1 MVVYRKEGIIF
12 PPPVICHL
20 VIYMDTPLGR
30 GLESLIPDRRPEDT
44 SVVLPSSPS
53 LSDQE
58 VDIPSADIPSVVS
71 PLPIIP
77 VASIPV
83 LHPLAQ
89 VSPPEPMVISDEAVA
104 PISTARSFQDHF
116 TPRRGEAIFWI
127 EIEKIEPNPY
137 QPRREFE
144 DEALRA
150 LAGSIREHGVL
161 QPILVTKRETET
173 PTGIEVKYELIAGE
187 RRWRASKLAGLSQIP
202 ATIRRGVP
210 DDRVKLEL
218 AIIENV
224 QREDLNAMERAHA
237 FKRLID
243 EFHLVQREI
252 AGRVGK
258 SRELVANTLRLLML
272 PQEIQQAVHG
282 GKISEGHA
290 RAVLMAGED
299 VQKQFGVYHAI
310 INDRLSV
317 REAENRARQV
327 GGKTFTPRKR
337 PSLKVEDIEMRQ
349 WQSKL
354 QEQLGTKV
362 QLQRI
367 GERGKIVVEFYSE
380 EELRGLLQK
389 LVKES

>member
-1 MVVYRKEGIIF
+1 MSE
-12 PPPVICHL
+12 
-20 VIYMDTPLGR
+20 PLGK
-30 GLESLIPDRRPEDT
+30 GLESLIPDRQPEDT
-44 SVVLPSSPS
+44 SVVLPSSLPS
-53 LSDQE
+53 SDQE
-58 VDIPSADIPSVVS
+58 ASIASPDIPSPTIPTASVSVPHVS
-71 PLPIIP
+71 
-77 VASIPV
+77 V
-83 LHPLAQ
+83 H
-89 VSPPEPMVISDEAVA
+89 VSPPEPMVVSDGVIV

-116 TPRRGEAIFWI
+116 TPRRGDAIFWI

-137 QPRREFE
+137 QPRREFD

-173 PTGIEVKYELIAGE
+173 PTGLEVKYELIAGE

-224 QREDLNAMERAHA
+224 QREDLNAIDRAHA
-237 FKRLID
+237 FKKLID

-252 AGRVGK
+252 ADRVGK
-258 SRELVANTLRLLML
+258 SREMVANSLRLLML

-282 GKISEGHA
+282 GQISEGHG
-290 RAVLMAGED
+290 RAVLMAGD
-299 VQKQFGVYHAI
+299 DTQKQFAVYHAVL
-310 INDRLSV
+310 NDRLSV
-317 REAENRARQV
+317 REAENRARQI

-337 PSLKVEDIEMRQ
+337 PSLKVEDPEMRQ

-380 EELRGLLQK
+380 EELRGILHK

>member
-1 MVVYRKEGIIF
+1 MQKSVYYFFYKLIM
-12 PPPVICHL
+12 H
-20 VIYMDTPLGR
+20 MDTPLGR

-44 SVVLPSSPS
+44 SAVLPSLSGQETDTPS
-53 LSDQE
+53 IDAE
-58 VDIPSADIPSVVS
+58 P
-71 PLPIIP
+71 PIIP
-77 VASIPV
+77 ATHVPALNSSGHI
-83 LHPLAQ
+83 
-89 VSPPEPMVISDEAVA
+89 SPPESAVISDAIGTPA
-104 PISTARSFQDHF
+104 STARSFQDHF
-116 TPRRGEAIFWI
+116 MPRRGDAVFWI
-127 EIEKIEPNPY
+127 EIEKIDPNPY

-173 PTGIEVKYELIAGE
+173 PTGIDVKYELIAGE

-202 ATIRRGVP
+202 AIIRRGIP
-210 DDRVKLEL
+210 DDRIKLEL
-218 AIIENV
+218 AIIENI

-258 SRELVANTLRLLML
+258 SRELVANTLRLLLL

-290 RAVLMAGED
+290 RAVLMAGD
-299 VQKQFGVYHAI
+299 DAQKQFDVYHAV

-317 REAENRARQV
+317 REAENRARQI
-327 GGKTFTPRKR
+327 GGKAFTPRKR
-337 PSLKVEDIEMRQ
+337 PAKVEDPEMRQ

-380 EELRGLLQK
+380 EELRGLLHK